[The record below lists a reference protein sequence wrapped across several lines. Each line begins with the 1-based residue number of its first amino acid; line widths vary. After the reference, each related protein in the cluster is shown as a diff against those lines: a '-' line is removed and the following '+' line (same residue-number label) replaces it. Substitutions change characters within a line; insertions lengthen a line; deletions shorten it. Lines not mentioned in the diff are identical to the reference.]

1 MILFFAGFM
10 LLALTVALADWRRGW
25 LLALIVAVLQDPVR
39 KMTAGTPVAL
49 TMSVVLVYFV
59 VLFGAQR
66 QLQQGFLEFTRRIQ
80 RVSNAMALMFFFILL
95 AALNG
100 LFTYGA
106 QYWKVPALSLF
117 IYCAP
122 LPAVILGFIYAQ
134 REEHIVDFLR
144 FYAVVTTVAL
154 IGTPLEYLGFQHPA
168 IGLVGMP
175 ESYVRHLPG
184 LQIKVLSGFY
194 RAPDIMGWH
203 AATLASVGVIM
214 ALRNRVLTKAWPW
227 LLVASWGFF
236 NTLISGRRKA
246 IYMFVIFAAV
256 LVWRYFRR
264 LQFAQ
269 VMSFGLG
276 LLLIFGVMRYTAS
289 TERGSVYAQG
299 AATTREEVLDRL
311 EGGFITTIQMYGIMG
326 AGLGTATQGVR
337 HLLGRDEN
345 VGWQEG
351 GLGKLAIEVGVP
363 GVLAAGL
370 LAWVLFRTLLRITA
384 APDLPGS
391 SQLMRVSLFAMFV
404 TNVVQ
409 FMVSAQAYS
418 DAVLTLLTAFF
429 LGFLFATGVLDERHA
444 AQQQAAAAPD
454 APGLT
459 PATATA

>member
-1 MILFFAGFM
+1 MTLLFAGFM
-10 LLALTVALADWRRGW
+10 MLALTVALADWRRGW
-25 LLALIVAVLQDPVR
+25 LLALLVAVLQDPAR
-39 KMTAGTPVAL
+39 KMTPGTPVAL

-59 VLFGAQR
+59 VLFSAQR
-66 QLQQGFLEFTRRIQ
+66 QMQEGFLEFSRRVN
-80 RVSNAMALMFFFILL
+80 RVWNAAAMMIFFVAL

-100 LFTYGA
+100 LFTYGM

-134 REEHIVDFLR
+134 REEQIVEFLR
-144 FYAVVTTVAL
+144 FYAIVTTIAL
-154 IGTPLEYLGFQHPA
+154 IGTPLEYLGVQHGA

-184 LQIKVLSGFY
+184 IQIKVLSGFY

-214 ALRNRVLTKAWPW
+214 ALRRQVLSKAWPW
-227 LLVASWGFF
+227 LLVAGWGFF

-246 IYMFVIFAAV
+246 IYMFVVFAAV
-256 LVWRYFRR
+256 LAWRYYKR

-269 VMSFGLG
+269 VMSFVLG
-276 LLLIFGVMRYTAS
+276 ALMLFAIIRYTAAS
-289 TERGSVYAQG
+289 ERGGVYARG
-299 AATTREEVLDRL
+299 ATTTRTEILERL
-311 EGGFITTIQMYGIMG
+311 EGGLIGTIQTFGIMG

-337 HLLGRDEN
+337 HLLGSDQN
-345 VGWQEG
+345 IGWQEG
-351 GLGKLAIEVGVP
+351 GLAKLAIEVGVP
-363 GVLAAGL
+363 GMIAAAL
-370 LAWVLFRTLLRITA
+370 LAFVLFRTLLRITS

-391 SQLMRVSLFAMFV
+391 TQLMRVSLFAMFV

-429 LGFLFATGVLDERHA
+429 LGCLLATGVLDERYA
-444 AQQQAAAAPD
+444 AEAKRNDEAQAT
-454 APGLT
+454 LT
-459 PATATA
+459 PATA

>member
-1 MILFFAGFM
+1 MILLFAGFM
-10 LLALTVALADWRRGW
+10 LLAVTVALADWRRGW
-25 LLALIVAVLQDPVR
+25 LLALLVAVLQDPTR

-49 TMSVVLVYFV
+49 TMSVVVIYVV
-59 VLFGAQR
+59 VLFSAQR
-66 QLQQGFLEFTRRIQ
+66 QMQQGFAEFSLRIS
-80 RVSNAMALMFFFILL
+80 RVWNAVAMMVFFVLL
-95 AALNG
+95 AAMNG
-100 LFTYGA
+100 LFTYGLEH
-106 QYWKVPALSLF
+106 WKVPALSLF

-122 LPAVILGFIYAQ
+122 LPAVILGFVYAQ
-134 REEHIVDFLR
+134 REEHIVDFLK
-144 FYAVVTTVAL
+144 FYAVVTTFAL
-154 IGTPLEYLGFQHPA
+154 IGTPLEYIGVQNAA

-184 LQIKVLSGFY
+184 IQIKVLSGFY

-214 ALRNRVLTKAWPW
+214 ALRNRLFAKSWPW

-246 IYMFVIFAAV
+246 IYMFVVFAGV

-269 VMSFGLG
+269 VMSFALG
-276 LLLIFGVMRYTAS
+276 LLLLFGIVRYTATS
-289 TERGSVYAQG
+289 ERGAVYARG
-299 AATTREEVLDRL
+299 ATTTRSEVLQRL
-311 EGGFITTIQMYGIMG
+311 EGGFMSTIETFGIMG

-337 HLLGRDEN
+337 HLLGNDQN
-345 VGWQEG
+345 IGWQEG
-351 GLGKLAIEVGVP
+351 GLAKLAIEVGVP
-363 GVLAAGL
+363 GVLAAL
-370 LAWVLFRTLLRITA
+370 FLAWVLFRTLLRITA

-391 SQLMRVSLFAMFV
+391 SQLMRVSLFALFV

-429 LGFLFATGVLDERHA
+429 LGCLFATGVLDERYAA
-444 AQQQAAAAPD
+444 AQKQQQPEGTPA
-454 APGLT
+454 LT
-459 PATATA
+459 PATV